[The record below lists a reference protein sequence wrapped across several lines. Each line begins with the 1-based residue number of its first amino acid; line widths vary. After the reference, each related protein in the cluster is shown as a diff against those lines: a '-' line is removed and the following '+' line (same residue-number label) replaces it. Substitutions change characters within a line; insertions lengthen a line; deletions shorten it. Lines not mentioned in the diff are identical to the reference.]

1 MKTSIFQI
9 LLLAVFG
16 AFAAAGVLVF
26 ALAVGGGDEEASIGD
41 VVVWGTLDQ
50 SIFNDALDQASQA
63 NRALAGVR
71 YEQKE
76 AGLFDQELANAL
88 AEQRGPDL
96 YIITTDQA
104 LINQAKVSLT
114 PYENI
119 SQTQFKNAFVD
130 AANPFL
136 GKNGIIAI
144 PFITDPLVLYA
155 NRDLLVT
162 GGYPNPPKYWDEV
175 QKMSETLKLMDSN
188 GSISIASIALGTYRN
203 IENAKA
209 IISALIMQKTN
220 TQGITQE
227 TIVGH
232 GTDNELRSL
241 LANSY
246 GRNRAPALEALD
258 FYTEFANPAEADYT
272 WNGSFSSARQA
283 FTQGR
288 LVMYIGFASEEP
300 LIRNMNPNL
309 NYVVTALP
317 QSRGNTLA
325 ITFGRTYGFAIP
337 LTSNNP
343 LGASMAADLLV
354 SATSSAAFAR
364 HFAVASALRDALSGP
379 SSAPVSPDREFT
391 DKQVLISRNWIDP
404 NPSAT
409 DEIFR
414 DMIETS
420 VSGAATL
427 SDALSRADQKLQHLF
442 AQ

>member
-9 LLLAVFG
+9 ILLAVFG

-26 ALAVGGGDEEASIGD
+26 ALAIGGNEEEASIGD
-41 VVVWGTLDQ
+41 VVIWGTLDQ
-50 SIFNDALDQASQA
+50 SVFNDALDQASQA

-76 AGLFDQELANAL
+76 ASVF
-88 AEQRGPDL
+88 
-96 YIITTDQA
+96 DQA

-119 SQTQFKNAFVD
+119 SRTQFKNAFVD

-144 PFITDPLVLYA
+144 PFITDPLVLYS
-155 NRDLLVT
+155 NSDLLVT
-162 GGYPNPPKYWDEV
+162 GGYPNSPKYWDEV
-175 QKMSETLKLMDSN
+175 ERMAETLKLMDPS

-209 IISALIMQKTN
+209 IMSALIMQKTN
-220 TQGITQE
+220 TQGVTQE
-227 TIVGH
+227 TIVGL

-241 LANSY
+241 LASSY

-283 FTQGR
+283 FTQGQ

-317 QSRGNTLA
+317 QARGK
-325 ITFGRTYGFAIP
+325 IG
-337 LTSNNP
+337 
-343 LGASMAADLLV
+343 
-354 SATSSAAFAR
+354 
-364 HFAVASALRDALSGP
+364 
-379 SSAPVSPDREFT
+379 
-391 DKQVLISRNWIDP
+391 
-404 NPSAT
+404 
-409 DEIFR
+409 
-414 DMIETS
+414 
-420 VSGAATL
+420 
-427 SDALSRADQKLQHLF
+427 
-442 AQ
+442 